1 MSNIGDDIAT
11 SSLIGIILGIPIFV
25 GIAILAIPFI
35 IISDI
40 SGVPMHILIQSL
52 LIFAVA
58 VFLVWLFSRHQIIEN
73 GIVGLIVGSLVHTY
87 FQWHSVVCIL
97 IGLAIVG
104 LLFFVSYIKIGF
116 WIKTILFSV
125 VVTFM
130 VYVVLY
136 SDVGLFPL
144 PDRIWKIAFAI
155 IFFLENIFIRCA
167 VAYDKGVLLEGHGDY
182 KKEEY
187 HYDVRQ
193 DGEATAQTD
202 NNEYQANNSTISEMN
217 DLVRKI
223 NAEVLDEQEKEIS
236 TRNAGLSEIQEEME
250 TSAYLMDRVYL
261 FSQKKSFWDGNPI
274 NNMEEKVYSV
284 LKSFIDTEYL
294 ILPHV
299 SFREIFWWG
308 DWKSES
314 KLTDR
319 VTKMHF
325 DFGIYN
331 KEFQPIF
338 FLEIQGKE
346 HKENPKVIERDKFK
360 AEVMK
365 RCGMKLITMD
375 CSEPMPDS
383 EIREKV
389 VACIKKEV
397 PARKAYAVYCPNCKS
412 RGKNSLMILR
422 RNKTDGT
429 FFYGCSTYEENK
441 QDKCPT
447 LNLDEV
453 PPLYWGIPLFKEKD
467 KL

>member
-1 MSNIGDDIAT
+1 MSNISDDIAT
-11 SSLIGIILGIPIFV
+11 SSLIGMILGIPIFV

-35 IISDI
+35 IISGI
-40 SGVPMHILIQSL
+40 IGVPTQVLIKSL

-58 VFLVWLFSRHQIIEN
+58 LILVWLFSRHQIIEN

-97 IGLAIVG
+97 IGVAIVG
-104 LLFFVSYIKIGF
+104 LLFLFSNIKIGF

-130 VYVVLY
+130 VFVVLY
-136 SDVGLFPL
+136 SDAGLFPL
-144 PDRIWKIAFAI
+144 PDMIWKIAFII

-167 VAYDKGVLLEGHGDY
+167 VAYDNGVLGEEHGDY

-193 DGEATAQTD
+193 AGAAMAQIG
-202 NNEYQANNSTISEMN
+202 NNECQDNNSTISEMN
-217 DLVRKI
+217 NLVRKM
-223 NAEVLDEQEKEIS
+223 NAEILEEREKEIS
-236 TRNAGLSEIQEEME
+236 TRDAGISEIQEEAE
-250 TSAYLMDRVYL
+250 TSEYLMDRVYL

-308 DWKSES
+308 DWKSEP

-331 KEFQPIF
+331 KELQPIF

-346 HKENPKVIERDKFK
+346 HKENPKVMERDKFK
-360 AEVMK
+360 AEIMR

-375 CSEPMPDS
+375 CSEPMSDS

-389 VACIKKEV
+389 VMCIKKEV

-453 PPLYWGIPLFKEKD
+453 PPLYWGMPLFKEKD
-467 KL
+467 K